1 MQNRLEI
8 TQAILDQLPEE
19 VRVGFKDLDD
29 AVMYF
34 WMNIREGGGYR
45 LTQNGY
51 NVLTKILKL
60 EKFEIPIDP
69 HHITKRNLI
78 ALDRKLA
85 APYYIAVRRIG
96 EPKLVLFSSREA
108 VMASLYGDLNSY
120 LQTHR

>member
-1 MQNRLEI
+1 MRNRQEV

-19 VRVGFKDLDD
+19 VRLGFKNLDD
-29 AVMYF
+29 AIVYF
-34 WMNIREGGGYR
+34 WMNIREGGGFR
-45 LTQNGY
+45 LTVNGF

-60 EKFEIPIDP
+60 DTFEIPIDP

-85 APYYIAVRRIG
+85 APYYIAVRRVG
-96 EPKLVLFSSREA
+96 EPKLVLFSSKEA